1 MLVLHRAKLLA
12 SNQSVLAL
20 GVAPMR
26 VVSRWCRCVVQRL
39 CATDFKRPCLVRAAA
54 PHSAPA
60 RMPGV
65 YAQRLCT
72 MQSQQS
78 IHSPSPR
85 GRGLGF
91 RQGCRDRTPKGFAR
105 TQSPQSVLIGIEN
118 FLYFYK
124 NRLFQQAEIFT
135 VKKHNR
141 CNNRTALLFSKM
153 YKIDLIICLFC
164 AFCLNLI
171 DFCGKNLY
179 NELGNLCKP
188 EDFI

>member
-39 CATDFKRPCLVRAAA
+39 CATDCKHPCLVRAAA
-54 PHSAPA
+54 PHSARHGRRACMPKGFA
-60 RMPGV
+60 R
-65 YAQRLCT
+65 T
-72 MQSQQS
+72 QSQPS

-91 RQGCRDRTPKGFAR
+91 RQGCRDRTPKGFMQGRIQVVEQSRCRTHRQQTTTIAE

-118 FLYFYK
+118 LLYFYK
-124 NRLFQQAEIFT
+124 YRLFLQTE
-135 VKKHNR
+135 
-141 CNNRTALLFSKM
+141 S
-153 YKIDLIICLFC
+153 
-164 AFCLNLI
+164 
-171 DFCGKNLY
+171 G
-179 NELGNLCKP
+179 GS
-188 EDFI
+188 

>member
-60 RMPGV
+60 RMPSV

-85 GRGLGF
+85 GRGLGI

-105 TQSPQSVLIGIEN
+105 TQSPQSVLKGIRE
-118 FLYFYK
+118 FALSYK
-124 NRLFQQAEIFT
+124 NRLFLQAEAT
-135 VKKHNR
+135 V
-141 CNNRTALLFSKM
+141 NN
-153 YKIDLIICLFC
+153 C
-164 AFCLNLI
+164 
-171 DFCGKNLY
+171 DFYYLR
-179 NELGNLCKP
+179 
-188 EDFI
+188 

>member
-1 MLVLHRAKLLA
+1 
-12 SNQSVLAL
+12 
-20 GVAPMR
+20 
-26 VVSRWCRCVVQRL
+26 
-39 CATDFKRPCLVRAAA
+39 
-54 PHSAPA
+54 
-60 RMPGV
+60 
-65 YAQRLCT
+65 
-72 MQSQQS
+72 
-78 IHSPSPR
+78 
-85 GRGLGF
+85 LGF

-105 TQSPQSVLIGIEN
+105 TQSQQSVLKGIEN

-135 VKKHNR
+135 VKKQNR
-141 CNNRTALLFSKM
+141 CNNHTALLFSKM